1 MHHAMPCRAAD
12 MHRHTSDH
20 LRRLWTQMQACF
32 CVVDVNLSFTSSSRC
47 SSQCGIQETGV
58 ATNYQSAC
66 TSLMTILLDLLI
78 AAAAAQTLYVKLHEL
93 DMTSCGTS
101 FLTML
106 HA

>member
-1 MHHAMPCRAAD
+1 
-12 MHRHTSDH
+12 
-20 LRRLWTQMQACF
+20 
-32 CVVDVNLSFTSSSRC
+32 
-47 SSQCGIQETGV
+47 
-58 ATNYQSAC
+58 
-66 TSLMTILLDLLI
+66 MTILLDLLI